1 MTTLGD
7 VLLIFGGSLA
17 VSFALWAF
25 VVITTL
31 AFPVQSARMARK
43 VESSLWKMVGAGL
56 LISLPVLTVATILAA
71 LPNPLTKFIG
81 FVIYMAYLGVVAVG
95 AGGIVRPIAER
106 IRETSPDVSVYGATT
121 RSGMLFVAAL
131 NVPLVGWFVL
141 APLAIAASAG
151 CFAVGFFSRGPA
163 TQPAVGGN

>member
-1 MTTLGD
+1 MTTIGD
-7 VLLIFGGSLA
+7 VLMVFGGALA

-31 AFPVQSARMARK
+31 VFPVQSARMARK

-56 LISLPVLTVATILAA
+56 LISLPVLVLATILASM
-71 LPNPLTKFIG
+71 PSPVTKFAG
-81 FVIYMAYLGVVAVG
+81 FLVYMAFLGVVSVG

-121 RSGMLFVAAL
+121 RAGMLFVAAL

-151 CFAVGFFSRGPA
+151 CFAVGFFGRGPA
-163 TQPAVGGN
+163 TQPAAGGG